1 MFDTALLGTNL
12 PQNHDKVNG
21 EFLPETLDP
30 LLQDFNV
37 PLVPC
42 RLELGNK
49 LANASVTAVDANPF
63 QLFQQL
69 PNSIGARRGQGR
81 QGSQCWGRAGIRDS
95 TESFKQASEIVR
107 DLAKVLEV
115 GSASAAGTMAKN
127 LKGPKGKLSARF
139 QELQDVSGQGDG
151 CEGFGHGVEEKRARR
166 RLGA

>member
-12 PQNHDKVNG
+12 PQNHDNVNG

-30 LLQDFNV
+30 LLQDFNI

-42 RLELGNK
+42 RLELGHK
-49 LANASVTAVDANPF
+49 FADAPVTAVNADSF

-69 PNSIGARRGQGR
+69 PNSIRAGRGQSR
-81 QGSQCWGRAGIRDS
+81 QGGQGWGRAGIRDGTKS
-95 TESFKQASEIVR
+95 CEQASEIVR

-115 GSASAAGTMAKN
+115 GSPLTSGTMAKN
-127 LKGPKGKLSARF
+127 LKGPKGKLAARF
-139 QELQDVSGQGDG
+139 EKLEDVSGQGDG
-151 CEGFGHGVEEKRARR
+151 CEGFGHGLDEKRARL